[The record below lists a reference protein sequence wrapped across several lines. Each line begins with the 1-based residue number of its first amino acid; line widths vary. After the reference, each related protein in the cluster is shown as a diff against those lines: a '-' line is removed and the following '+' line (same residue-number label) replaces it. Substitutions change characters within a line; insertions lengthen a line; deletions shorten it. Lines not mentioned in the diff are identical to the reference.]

1 MHLMLQLLVIKS
13 TSNKKKYKQGQ
24 ICLIKTHLMSSEL
37 LTCGATDKLK
47 GVSSL
52 FLTPRDIVL
61 PREEDDNDNTEPYD
75 HLV

>member
-1 MHLMLQLLVIKS
+1 
-13 TSNKKKYKQGQ
+13 
-24 ICLIKTHLMSSEL
+24 MSLEL

-52 FLTPRDIVL
+52 FLTPKDIVL